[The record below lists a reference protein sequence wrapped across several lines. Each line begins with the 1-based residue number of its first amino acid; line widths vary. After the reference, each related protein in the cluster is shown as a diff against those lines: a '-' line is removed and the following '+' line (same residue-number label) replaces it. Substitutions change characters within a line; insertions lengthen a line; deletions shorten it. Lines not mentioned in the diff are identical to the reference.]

1 MRLRQWIIALALVP
15 VTVAIIISGLSL
27 ADVADEATVTV
38 NPQIRYQTILGW
50 GAPAGL
56 FWLPDQLVDE
66 IIEESVNGLGLTRLR
81 FEPPRREWED
91 VLNDDGDPY
100 HIRWE
105 AFKTAR
111 TDAFVA
117 KILLPFKG
125 RVEANG
131 EHFSLYVSPSFFDGG
146 SSGSAPAWLLYSPAE
161 YAEWASAM
169 LIYLRDKHKIVADYY
184 CICNEAGNNN
194 AFTPI
199 IVGEMIKELG
209 RRMKS
214 LGIPTKIQFPECV
227 NANMSWDYI
236 RALEKDEEVWS
247 FIGLVSYHLYGNNS
261 ARPQIRDFAW
271 KRGLPTG
278 QTEFMGLT
286 VNHLYDDLTLGG
298 VSYWEFYALNDYL
311 RVNPSRTWFSHT
323 PSFWEFR
330 QIIRYV
336 RPDSVRI
343 EAISSDPNLR
353 CLAFTSAVCSKPRS
367 DGKVAFL
374 TALHFVP
381 CLTTN
386 FLSLAASH
394 EAIAKRRP
402 NSLTAL
408 HFVPCLTTNFIDG
421 KVTVVLLNN
430 VQPSIQRTVKV
441 KGMPPGTYGISWSV
455 RGSYHEGG
463 LRQVDDTGEIVV
475 DVPANAVLTIYPH
488 QGNLPPVLIDW
499 HAEPSFLTL
508 PSNRVTL
515 VASAVDPEQRE
526 LSYRWTILA
535 QPHGASVTILA
546 PNSPKTQAIGLSVAG
561 NYTFA
566 VAVSD
571 GVNMTVRRIHLT
583 VYDGNQPPEIIDLH
597 NRLPVTVTLP
607 TSSTTLR
614 GGGQDLEGDPLT
626 FRWSIVSQPPG
637 ANAILET
644 PDKPSCVVRN
654 LTIAGDYIFRFHVS
668 DPTHTVTRDLKVTV
682 YPENA
687 PPVIEKL
694 SSEPPS
700 LKLPASTAILSAQ
713 TVDPD
718 GDVVTHWWSVKASP
732 YGAKP
737 IIEKP
742 GSPVTV
748 VKGLSV
754 PGKYVFTLTAIDR
767 TKVVRQDVSVIVQP

>member
-1 MRLRQWIIALALVP
+1 MTRLRRWIVVLALV
-15 VTVAIIISGLSL
+15 TITIAIAVSGRLL
-27 ADVADEATVTV
+27 ICADGEVDVTV
-38 NPQIRYQTILGW
+38 NSQIRYQTILGW

-66 IIEESVNGLGLTRLR
+66 IIEESANGLGLNRLR

-91 VLNDDGDPY
+91 VFNDDGDPY

-105 AFKTAR
+105 AFKTAQ

-117 KILLPFKG
+117 KVLLPFKK

-131 EHFSLYVSPSFFDGG
+131 EHFSLYVSPSFFDSG

-161 YAEWASAM
+161 YAEWASTM
-169 LIYLRDKHKIVADYY
+169 LIYLRDKHKILADYY

-194 AFTPI
+194 AFTPT

-209 RRMKS
+209 QRLKA
-214 LGIPTKIQFPECV
+214 LGILTKIQFPECV

-236 RALEKDEEVWS
+236 RASEKDEEVWS
-247 FIGLVSYHLYGNNS
+247 FIGLVSYHLYGDNS

-286 VNHLYDDLTLGG
+286 INHLYDDLTLGG
-298 VSYWEFYALNDYL
+298 VSYWEFYTLNDYL
-311 RVNPSRTWFSHT
+311 RLNPSRTWFSHT

-330 QIIRYV
+330 QVIRYV
-336 RPDSVRI
+336 RPGSVRI
-343 EAISSDPNLR
+343 EATSTDQNLR
-353 CLAFTSAVCSKPRS
+353 CLAF
-367 DGKVAFL
+367 
-374 TALHFVP
+374 
-381 CLTTN
+381 
-386 FLSLAASH
+386 
-394 EAIAKRRP
+394 AKG
-402 NSLTAL
+402 
-408 HFVPCLTTNFIDG
+408 G
-421 KVTVVLLNN
+421 KVTVVLFNN
-430 VQPSIQRTVKV
+430 AQPLTQRTAKV
-441 KGMPPGTYGISWSV
+441 KGLPPGTYGVSWSV
-455 RGSYHEGG
+455 KGVYHEGG
-463 LRQVDDTGEIVV
+463 LRQVDDTGEIVL
-475 DVPANAVLTIYPH
+475 DVPANAILTIYPH

-515 VASAVDPEQRE
+515 IASAVDPEQRE
-526 LSYRWTILA
+526 LSYRWTVLT
-535 QPHGASVTILA
+535 QPHGASVALLA
-546 PNSPKTQAIGLSVAG
+546 PNSPKTQAIGLSIAG

-571 GVNMTVRRIHLT
+571 GINTTIRRVHLT
-583 VYDGNQPPEIIDLH
+583 VYDGNQPPEIIGLH

-607 TSSTTLR
+607 TSNTTLR
-614 GGGQDLEGDPLT
+614 GGGHDLEGDPLT

-637 ANAILET
+637 ANSVLET
-644 PDKPSCVVRN
+644 PDKPSCVARN
-654 LTIAGDYIFRFHVS
+654 LTVAGDYIFRFHVS

-682 YPENA
+682 YPESA

-694 SSEPPS
+694 SAEPPI
-700 LKLPASTAILSAQ
+700 LKLPASTVTLSAH
-713 TVDPD
+713 TKDPD
-718 GDVVTHWWSVKASP
+718 GDVVTHWWSVKISP
-732 YGAKP
+732 FGAKP

-748 VKGLSV
+748 VKGLTV
-754 PGKYVFTLTAIDR
+754 PGKYVFILTAIDR
-767 TKVVRQDVSVIVQP
+767 TKAVRQDISVIVQ